1 MAQGAEGGTAGYD
14 VRLGRPPRDLA
25 HEVDE
30 RILDAA
36 KSVFL
41 EYGLGGAS
49 IDEISRLS
57 RAGKRTIYARF
68 HSKEELFAAVGMR
81 NAATVVARF
90 QDFAPSGST
99 LQERLVS
106 VGLAVLER
114 LLDNDNIAFMQLSA
128 AEARRLPQLS
138 NFGRQARA
146 QGVKAIMDALGTV
159 AHSEETHDYPRLSP
173 ELLPSSGRF
182 FADLVVARVL
192 MRALLGEP
200 LEKLRADLPTH
211 VREGVAFF
219 LAACRQPPEPGE
231 PVPTAGPADSHRKG
245 PA

>member
-1 MAQGAEGGTAGYD
+1 MMAQGVEGATTAYD

-36 KSVFL
+36 KTAFL
-41 EYGLGGAS
+41 QYGLAGAS

-90 QDFAPSGST
+90 QDFTPSGST

-114 LLDNDNIAFMQLSA
+114 LLDDDNIAFMQLSA

-138 NFGRQARA
+138 NFGRQART
-146 QGVKAIMDALGTV
+146 QGVKTIMDALGTV
-159 AHSEETHDYPRLSP
+159 ARSDEIHEFPRLAAA
-173 ELLPSSGRF
+173 LLPSSGRF
-182 FADLVVARVL
+182 FADLVVARPL

-200 LEKLRADLPTH
+200 LEKLRAELPAH
-211 VREGVAFF
+211 VRDGVAFF
-219 LAACRQPPEPGE
+219 LAACRQPLGRDER
-231 PVPTAGPADSHRKG
+231 TAT
-245 PA
+245 